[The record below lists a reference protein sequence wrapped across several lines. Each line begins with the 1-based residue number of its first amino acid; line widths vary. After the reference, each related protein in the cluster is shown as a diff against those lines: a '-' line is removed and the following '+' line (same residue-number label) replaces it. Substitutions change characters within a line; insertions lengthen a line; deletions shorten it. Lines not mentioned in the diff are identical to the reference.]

1 MSHKKN
7 ILVVGLDKNQEEN
20 KEQPR
25 EQPVEKKRHH
35 HLFSH
40 AVFSESFKSKRGSL
54 FLVSFLN
61 ALIMVIILVIRS
73 NLNINATSDARK
85 DRFSN
90 ANREKTIKQGTIGLY
105 NEFSSSADAIVTFD
119 KGEATRRSSISSA
132 RDKVDDDTLKSGLD
146 SAKTIFRLTY
156 TLTSGDEA
164 KKNAAAKAAARK
176 VIESSVDSSS
186 SYTEEEKKAAKRIAS
201 SFFDCYIQDKNASTR
216 DLLIQCLPSTISSIR
231 CEQAKKDEKV
241 EENVTKILSECFDKV
256 FNQNLD
262 KDQAIQEAIYP
273 LRKAR
278 ASEDQLEFI
287 VTASEQLDGEYQ
299 KDKQSYLADSS
310 IHDKVLTSAVK
321 NYRLGSFENRL
332 YYDCLP
338 DFTVNYATSD
348 FGYPI
353 TYVETGEIGENGNK
367 IRKAVEVKTYNP
379 SVFIPV
385 KGDRGTTSTR
395 VEKRHKKA
403 ITGEDYTE
411 EEYAKA
417 KEDAKDNRA
426 ILASGLDNFLV
437 AFNTRDENNTNRFF
451 DGKNVIDSAISDAAK
466 ERIRARGKQQ
476 IIDNYND
483 KHDIKVSSLDEI
495 TTQNSSR
502 DGKTRRNTLASY
514 ASSSITSFKT
524 YYGIALNEGYS
535 SRESTR
541 IATVKASQGVI
552 NQLPDKVGGSLSD
565 MGKRN
570 VYGIIIGRIGFAR
583 TTLLVP
589 MVYSI
594 LLANDLVANKVETG
608 SLAFTLST
616 PLTRDSYIFTEAC
629 FRIFSEFVMGL
640 TLFVF
645 TTISRYIG
653 ISLGGTDLLVSLP
666 REHVACCSLGNFR
679 VILAI
684 SGICFLSSC
693 IFNKSNKAI
702 GIGGGLTIFFFICS
716 ILGLFGTRAIPG
728 TIRIDSRNIF
738 NYRTIISF
746 FDPLAVRDGDYVK
759 FFLKLVG
766 LLVITVVTYIS
777 SEIIFKKKDLP
788 L

>member
-1 MSHKKN
+1 MGHKKN
-7 ILVVGLDKNQEEN
+7 ILVVGLDKNQEQKE
-20 KEQPR
+20 EQPV

-61 ALIMVIILVIRS
+61 ALIMVVILVIRS

-105 NEFSSSADAIVTFD
+105 NEFSSSAEAIVTFD
-119 KGEATRRSSISSA
+119 NGEETMRQSISSA
-132 RDKVDDDTLKSGLD
+132 IDKVDDSELTSGLD
-146 SAKTIFRLTY
+146 SAKTVFRLTY
-156 TLTSGDEA
+156 TLTRGDEA
-164 KKNAAAKAAARK
+164 KKNETAKNAARK
-176 VIESSVDSSS
+176 VIETSINSSS
-186 SYTEEEKKAAKRIAS
+186 SYTDEEKEAAKTIAS
-201 SFFDCYIQDKNASTR
+201 CFFDAYIEDKDASTR
-216 DLLIQCLPSTISSIR
+216 DLLIKCLPSAIGSIR
-231 CEQAKKDEKV
+231 CKKANKDEKV
-241 EENVTKILSECFDKV
+241 QETVTSVLSECFDKV
-256 FNQNLD
+256 YNQNR
-262 KDQAIQEAIYP
+262 DQEETIQEAIYP
-273 LRKAR
+273 LRKAM
-278 ASEDQLEFI
+278 ASEEELEFL
-287 VTASEQLDGEYQ
+287 VSASDKLDAEYQ
-299 KDKQSYLADSS
+299 KDKQKYLSDKS
-310 IHDKVLTSAVK
+310 IHDTALSSSVK
-321 NYRLGSFENRL
+321 DYVIGGFEDRL
-332 YYDCLP
+332 YYDYLP

-367 IRKAVEVKTYNP
+367 IKKAVEVKTYNP
-379 SVFIPV
+379 SVFVPV
-385 KGDRGTTSTR
+385 EGDRGTTSTL

-417 KEDAKDNRA
+417 KEDAKEGRTTLVA
-426 ILASGLDNFLV
+426 GLDNFLV
-437 AFNTRDENNTNRFF
+437 AFNTRDKNNTNRFF
-451 DGKNVIDSAISDAAK
+451 DGKDVIDSAISDAAT
-466 ERIRARGKQQ
+466 ERILSRGKQQ
-476 IIDNYND
+476 IIDNYNE
-483 KHDIKVSSLDEI
+483 KHDVKISSLDEI
-495 TTQNSSR
+495 TNENSSM
-502 DGKTRRNTLASY
+502 DGKTRRNTLAGY
-514 ASSSITSFKT
+514 ASSSITSYKN
-524 YYGIALNEGYS
+524 YYASALKDGYS
-535 SRESTR
+535 ATESRR

-552 NQLPDKVGGSLSD
+552 NQLPDKVGSSLSD
-565 MGKRN
+565 MGNRN
-570 VYGIIIGRIGFAR
+570 VYGIIVGRIGFAR

-629 FRIFSEFVMGL
+629 FRIFSEFVRGI

-645 TTISRYIG
+645 TTITRYVG

-666 REHVACCSLGNFR
+666 REHLACYSLGNFM
-679 VILAI
+679 VTLAI

-728 TIRIDSRNIF
+728 TIRIESRNRF

-759 FFLKLVG
+759 FFIKLIG
-766 LLVITVVTYIS
+766 LLAITVVTYIS
-777 SEIIFKKKDLP
+777 SSIIFKKKDLP